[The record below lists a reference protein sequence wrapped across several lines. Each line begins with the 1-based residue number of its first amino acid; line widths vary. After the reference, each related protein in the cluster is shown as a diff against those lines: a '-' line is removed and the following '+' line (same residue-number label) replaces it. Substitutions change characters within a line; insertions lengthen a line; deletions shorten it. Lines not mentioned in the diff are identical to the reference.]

1 MQHFLYLN
9 KDPSKRS
16 FRIGAG
22 ASTSSTDH
30 DSSFGLGTDYDY
42 DENTQDSDSA
52 TTNVGS
58 EATNTDEASTS
69 GEAGTNEEASTT
81 DAEATNDVFPQI
93 RPSGL
98 KIEQVSKPDACEK
111 TAKKGDTLTM
121 HYTGVL
127 QATGNKFDS
136 SYRRNDPHKF
146 QLGVGQVCVTLK
158 IDKVGFLS
166 NPASCKLF
174 IPGDPWLG

>member
-1 MQHFLYLN
+1 MQHFLYLC
-9 KDPSKRS
+9 KDEDKRQKRIS
-16 FRIGAG
+16 RIGAG
-22 ASTSSTDH
+22 ASTSSTDYG
-30 DSSFGLGTDYDY
+30 SSLGLGTDYDY

-58 EATNTDEASTS
+58 EETNTDEASTS

-98 KIEQVSKPDACEK
+98 KIEQVSKPDSCEK
-111 TAKKGDTLTM
+111 TAKKGDILTM

-136 SYRRNDPHKF
+136 SYLRNDPHKF
-146 QLGVGQVCVTLK
+146 QLGVGQVCDTK
-158 IDKVGFLS
+158 E
-166 NPASCKLF
+166 
-174 IPGDPWLG
+174 